1 MLESIQNDFEYEK
14 LSAEEQQRRGILGRL
29 KGIIA
34 DFKNPTRNG
43 RLYGQKVWESVF
55 NDPITQEKIQNRC
68 MFGEMEH
75 PTDGRASIDPEKIA
89 VCLAEQPKKD
99 NKGHLIGVFD
109 ILNTPCGKILK
120 TLLDYGTTVGISSR
134 GQGDTFINSDG
145 LEEVDPDSY
154 DCTGWDVVLIPAVK
168 EARLSAVTESVGKKS
183 LKKALAESIEAS
195 KEEDRKVMQET
206 LDKLGINLTEGENP
220 SPEDVHIDATIESDK
235 ADNDG
240 ESLVEELQAASL
252 EIQGLQE
259 KVGTL
264 QEKLSVCYAKEYDYE
279 EEIEKHKNTISRLM
293 ESNKAIGPLK
303 RRVELLAE
311 ELDKKQ
317 NKVQGLTES
326 VEGSDQTIKAL
337 TTKCTTL
344 RESLSKKGKEV
355 MSLQEKLS
363 SLEESHTSEKEKL
376 QAQIEQLQ
384 EQLVEVKKQSTIR
397 CKEYSDKLD
406 KANGLVE
413 NYKRIAKTSVDKYI
427 QSQAFKLG
435 VTANE
440 IKSKL
445 GESYSFK
452 DIDQVCEDIQDNQ
465 FTLNSLPFDIGFKKG
480 SKIKI
485 NESKDTRFPTNDDDI
500 VDNELLEMAGI
511 K

>member
-1 MLESIQNDFEYEK
+1 
-14 LSAEEQQRRGILGRL
+14 
-29 KGIIA
+29 
-34 DFKNPTRNG
+34 
-43 RLYGQKVWESVF
+43 
-55 NDPITQEKIQNRC
+55 

-75 PTDGRASIDPEKIA
+75 PTDGRTSIDPEKIA

-252 EIQGLQE
+252 EIQGL
-259 KVGTL
+259 
-264 QEKLSVCYAKEYDYE
+264 
-279 EEIEKHKNTISRLM
+279 
-293 ESNKAIGPLK
+293 
-303 RRVELLAE
+303 
-311 ELDKKQ
+311 
-317 NKVQGLTES
+317 
-326 VEGSDQTIKAL
+326 
-337 TTKCTTL
+337 
-344 RESLSKKGKEV
+344 
-355 MSLQEKLS
+355 
-363 SLEESHTSEKEKL
+363 
-376 QAQIEQLQ
+376 
-384 EQLVEVKKQSTIR
+384 
-397 CKEYSDKLD
+397 
-406 KANGLVE
+406 
-413 NYKRIAKTSVDKYI
+413 
-427 QSQAFKLG
+427 
-435 VTANE
+435 
-440 IKSKL
+440 
-445 GESYSFK
+445 
-452 DIDQVCEDIQDNQ
+452 
-465 FTLNSLPFDIGFKKG
+465 
-480 SKIKI
+480 
-485 NESKDTRFPTNDDDI
+485 
-500 VDNELLEMAGI
+500 
-511 K
+511 